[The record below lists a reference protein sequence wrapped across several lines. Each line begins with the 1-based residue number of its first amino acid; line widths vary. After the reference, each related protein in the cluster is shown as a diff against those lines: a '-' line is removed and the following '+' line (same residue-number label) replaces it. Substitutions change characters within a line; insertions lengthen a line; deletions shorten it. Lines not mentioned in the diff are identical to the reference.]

1 MATPALEV
9 AHKFQ
14 ISPPPN
20 NKKPP
25 FVEGSPKGVL
35 YNFKQNYLN

>member
-14 ISPPPN
+14 ITPPN